1 MAKIATN
8 SIKSNRLLGRGS
20 FYEAGVVQEIEV
32 TEPLVFTA
40 KELGIDQT
48 LIEIAISQ
56 VTDLQTALDAVGGGV
71 FTNYKTNDYDV
82 DGTTSYVGQQE
93 ITTGVWLLQ
102 KIDDASGDLTITWA
116 NISNNALV
124 TTYTDAWTD
133 RATLTYNLIGDL
145 TI

>member
-1 MAKIATN
+1 MAKITT
-8 SIKSNRLLGRGS
+8 SNIQARRLLGRGDY
-20 FYEAGVVQEIEV
+20 YEAGGVQDLTIA
-32 TEPLVFTA
+32 EPLVFTA

-102 KIDDASGDLTITWA
+102 KIDDASGDLTTTWA
-116 NISNNALV
+116 NISNNVLEL
-124 TTYTDAWTD
+124 TYTDAWTD

>member
-1 MAKIATN
+1 MTQGTTQFLPIILTN
-8 SIKSNRLLGRGS
+8 T
-20 FYEAGVVQEIEV
+20 AEV
-32 TEPLVFTA
+32 SVF
-40 KELGIDQT
+40 Q
-48 LIEIAISQ
+48 
-56 VTDLQTALDAVGGGV
+56 
-71 FTNYKTNDYDV
+71 NYKTNDYDV

-93 ITTGVWLLQ
+93 ITTGDWLLQ
-102 KIDDASGDLTITWA
+102 KIEDSSGDLTITWA